1 MVDRR
6 PRPEAGQPDGR
17 TTVPAPTATTATP
30 ATLAAVVA
38 VLVVANVVSNR
49 LIPAPLYVP
58 WNLAVAAVVLVL
70 ARRRLGDADLGLGEW
85 RRGAAFG
92 TVLALATLVV
102 MLVALAMPVFRQ
114 LYDDRRV
121 DDGVVQV
128 LYQALVR
135 VPLGTVL
142 LEEVAF
148 RSVVPAL
155 AAERRGVLRGSVIAS
170 VLFGLWHVLPAWHL
184 NEANQVAGDVFGT
197 GTVGTAFTV
206 AFGVIGTTFAGLWW
220 CWIRYRSRSILATVM
235 AHTATNTIGYLL
247 AYAVTR

>member
-1 MVDRR
+1 
-6 PRPEAGQPDGR
+6 
-17 TTVPAPTATTATP
+17 
-30 ATLAAVVA
+30 

-49 LIPAPLYVP
+49 VIPAPLYVP
-58 WNLAVAAVVLVL
+58 WNLAVAAILLVL
-70 ARRRLGDADLGLGEW
+70 ARRRVDDAALGLGEW

-92 TVLALATLVV
+92 AVLSVATLVV

-121 DDGVVQV
+121 DDDVVNV

-135 VPLGTVL
+135 VPFGTVL

-170 VLFGLWHVLPAWHL
+170 VLFGLWHVLPAWNL
-184 NEANQVAGDVFGT
+184 NEANQVAGDIFGS
-197 GTVGTAFTV
+197 GVAGTALTV

-247 AYAVTR
+247 AFAVTR

>member
-1 MVDRR
+1 V
-6 PRPEAGQPDGR
+6 
-17 TTVPAPTATTATP
+17 TF
-30 ATLAAVVA
+30 AAVLA

-49 LIPAPLYVP
+49 VIPAPLYVP
-58 WNLAVAAVVLVL
+58 WNLAVAAILLVL
-70 ARRRLGDADLGLGEW
+70 ARRRVDDAALGLGEW

-92 TVLALATLVV
+92 AVLSVATLVV

-121 DDGVVQV
+121 DDDVVNV

-135 VPLGTVL
+135 VPFGTVL

-170 VLFGLWHVLPAWHL
+170 VLFGLWHVLPAWNL
-184 NEANQVAGDVFGT
+184 NEANQVAGDIFGS
-197 GTVGTAFTV
+197 GVAGTALTV

-247 AYAVTR
+247 AFAVTR

>member
-1 MVDRR
+1 M
-6 PRPEAGQPDGR
+6 
-17 TTVPAPTATTATP
+17 
-30 ATLAAVVA
+30 

-49 LIPAPLYVP
+49 VIPAPLYVP
-58 WNLAVAAVVLVL
+58 WNLAVAAILLVL
-70 ARRRLGDADLGLGEW
+70 ARRRVDDVALGLGEW

-92 TVLALATLVV
+92 AVLAVATLAV

-121 DDGVVQV
+121 DADLVNV

-135 VPLGTVL
+135 VPFGTVL

-155 AAERRGVLRGSVIAS
+155 AAERRGVLRGSLVAS
-170 VLFGLWHVLPAWHL
+170 VLFGLWHVLPAWNL
-184 NEANQVAGDVFGT
+184 NEANQVAGDVFGS
-197 GTVGTAFTV
+197 GVAGTALTV

-247 AYAVTR
+247 AFAVTR

>member
-6 PRPEAGQPDGR
+6 PRPEAGQSDER
-17 TTVPAPTATTATP
+17 WSARATF
-30 ATLAAVVA
+30 AAVVV

-58 WNLAVAAVVLVL
+58 WNLAVAAVLLVV
-70 ARRRLGDADLGLGEW
+70 ARRRVADADLGLGEW

-92 TVLALATLVV
+92 TVLAIATLVV

-121 DDGVVQV
+121 DDDVVNV
-128 LYQALVR
+128 LYQAFVR
-135 VPLGTVL
+135 VPLGTVV

-155 AAERRGVLRGSVIAS
+155 VAERRGVLRGSVVAS
-170 VLFGLWHVLPAWHL
+170 VLFGLWHVLPAWNL
-184 NEANQVAGDVFGT
+184 NEANEVAGDVFGS
-197 GTVGTAFTV
+197 GAVGTALTV

-220 CWIRYRSRSILATVM
+220 CWIRYRARSILATVM